1 MVYFLKWICNK
12 NAYFVI
18 DFFVPGIKRNK
29 RLWLCESSLFSLD
42 CLNFLLECSF
52 LGFCMYVLIY
62 YACRVL
68 HMYTRKHVRTYIY
81 ITLSKYV

>member
-29 RLWLCESSLFSLD
+29 RLWLWESSLFNLD
-42 CLNFLLECSF
+42 C
-52 LGFCMYVLIY
+52 
-62 YACRVL
+62 
-68 HMYTRKHVRTYIY
+68 
-81 ITLSKYV
+81 